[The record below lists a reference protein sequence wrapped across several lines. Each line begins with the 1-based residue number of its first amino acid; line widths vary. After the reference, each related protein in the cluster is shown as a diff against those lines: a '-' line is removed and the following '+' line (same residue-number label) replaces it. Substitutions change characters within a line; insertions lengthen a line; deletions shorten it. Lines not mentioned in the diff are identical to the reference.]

1 METWTTTWNS
11 DGAEFSFENGWKA
24 SYRRFDDKLIVVNS
38 DGKVAAEYN
47 GIMMN
52 ELFNILTQ
60 VECTK

>member
-24 SYRRFDDKLIVVNS
+24 SYRRFDDKLIVVN
-38 DGKVAAEYN
+38 DEGKVAAEYN